1 MLIVIPKSF
10 ALSAAVSET
19 VLIIREVSSLI
30 FPPSIEISKFSFSIS
45 TGISTMTLGESSS
58 VISKS
63 SEDISLIIDGVSS
76 LSKTEIIKS
85 EETLLLSWSLAFIV
99 RL

>member
-1 MLIVIPKSF
+1 M
-10 ALSAAVSET
+10 
-19 VLIIREVSSLI
+19 IIREVLSLI
-30 FPPSIEISKFSFSIS
+30 FPPSIEISKFSFSIT
-45 TGISTMTLGESSS
+45 TGISTTTLGKSSS

-85 EETLLLSWSLAFIV
+85 EGTVLLSSLAFIV
-99 RL
+99 RV

>member
-1 MLIVIPKSF
+1 
-10 ALSAAVSET
+10 
-19 VLIIREVSSLI
+19 
-30 FPPSIEISKFSFSIS
+30 
-45 TGISTMTLGESSS
+45 MTLGESSS

-85 EETLLLSWSLAFIV
+85 EETLLLS
-99 RL
+99 